1 MSYTNL
7 LVANDGPVRTITI
20 NRPDQLNALNRA
32 TIDELDR
39 ALSEAEGDTSVRV
52 LMLTGSGAKAFV
64 AGADIKEFA
73 HFGVEEGKALS
84 ADGHQKLFNHVERL
98 NKPVIA
104 AVNGFALG
112 GGLELAM
119 SCHFRVASETAK
131 LGLPEVGLGVIPGY
145 GGTQRLAQLVGKG
158 KALEIILLGS
168 SGMIPAAE
176 AHQWGL
182 VNHVVP
188 ADQLISTCMELAS
201 KIARN
206 SPTALGA
213 AIRAVNAGYEP
224 GANGLQREIEEFGK
238 CFGTADFKEGTSAF
252 MEKRKAEGITWT
264 SSCAADD
271 ADGGRRWAARR
282 LEEPSR
288 HHQADQISGTSSS
301 LSCCPHRPIEDLP
314 GSIPRRFRYSGSA

>member
-1 MSYTNL
+1 MSYQNL
-7 LVANDGPVRTITI
+7 LIADEGAVRTITI

-39 ALSEAEGDTSVRV
+39 ALTEAEADRSVRV
-52 LMLTGSGAKAFV
+52 VIITGSGPKAFV

-73 HFGVEEGKALS
+73 HFSVEEGKALS
-84 ADGHQKLFNHVERL
+84 ADGHNKLFDHVERL

-145 GGTQRLAQLVGKG
+145 GGTQRLARLVGKG
-158 KALEIILLGS
+158 KAMEMIFLGGA
-168 SGMIPAAE
+168 GMIKADE
-176 AHQWGL
+176 ALQWGL

-188 ADQLISTCMELAS
+188 ADQLLAKCNELAAA
-201 KIARN
+201 IAKN

-252 MEKRKAEGITWT
+252 MEKRKAEF
-264 SSCAADD
+264 
-271 ADGGRRWAARR
+271 
-282 LEEPSR
+282 
-288 HHQADQISGTSSS
+288 SG
-301 LSCCPHRPIEDLP
+301 E
-314 GSIPRRFRYSGSA
+314 